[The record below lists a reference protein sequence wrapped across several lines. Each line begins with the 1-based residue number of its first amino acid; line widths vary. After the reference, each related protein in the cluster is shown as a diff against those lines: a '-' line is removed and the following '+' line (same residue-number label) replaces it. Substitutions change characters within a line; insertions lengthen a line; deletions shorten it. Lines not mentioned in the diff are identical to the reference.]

1 MVVPGSVLIGVAIDG
16 LRSEGRGRG
25 RERRDETEKDRGRK
39 KKSFGASLYPGL
51 HNQKNCG
58 CSFPSLAGLLLNNY

>member
-25 RERRDETEKDRGRK
+25 RERRDETEKDRGV
-39 KKSFGASLYPGL
+39 
-51 HNQKNCG
+51 
-58 CSFPSLAGLLLNNY
+58 